1 MLRKLIMLLT
11 AAVLFSAF
19 ILLPGDKTKNA
30 GIEISSMDKTV
41 NPKDDFYRYANGTWI
56 KNNPVPA
63 EEARWGS
70 FDELKKQNDN
80 KLKAIFEN
88 IAQESS
94 APTGSNHQK
103 LRDFYLSAMDTITI
117 NKQGINPVKDEL
129 EMINAINSNDGLM
142 NAVAELQRNGIGTMF
157 SFYVT
162 RDIKK
167 SDQYIS
173 YIGQGGYHL
182 PDKDY
187 YLKDDDKSKKIREEY
202 KKHIVKMFSLM
213 KEQNTDAKADKVI
226 AMETA
231 FAKVCKSRVEL
242 RDQEKNYFK
251 YSVADLQTMTP
262 DMNWNL
268 YFKKEGAA
276 SIENLVVRQPEFFKA
291 LNGFFNQYSFDD
303 WKTYLTWHLI
313 NNTSNFLSSDF
324 EKEDFYFNDGVL
336 NGVSQ
341 MKPRWKDVLAS
352 ADANIGEIVG
362 EAYVEK
368 YFSAESK
375 QRVQQMVNYILQV
388 YQIRIQNLDWMSAET
403 KKKALEK
410 LSKFNTKFGYTD
422 KWKDYSK
429 LEIKRDAYATNVMRC
444 SRFLFDYNV
453 SKLGKPVDKTEWQM
467 LPHQI
472 NAYYEPT
479 LNEIVFPAAIMQPP
493 FFYADADDAV
503 NYGAIGAV
511 IGHEISHGF
520 DDQGS
525 KYDGNGNLNNWW
537 TDEDRS
543 RFNER
548 THKIIEQFNQYEAL
562 PGVNVNGQLTL
573 GENIADLG
581 GLNVSYQAYM
591 LSLKGKPK
599 ETINGFTPEQRF
611 FLAFAQVWK
620 SNFKDE
626 YLRKMVM
633 TNPHAPGPFRA
644 IAAPSNMPEFYQA
657 FDVKV
662 GDKMYRDENVRAKI
676 W

>member
-1 MLRKLIMLLT
+1 MLLS

-19 ILLPGDKTKNA
+19 ILLPGDNPKSA
-30 GIEISSMDKTV
+30 GIEITSMDKSV
-41 NPKDDFYRYANGTWI
+41 NPKDDLYRYANGSWI

-80 KLKAIFEN
+80 KLKTILEN
-88 IAQESS
+88 IAVQSN
-94 APTGSNHQK
+94 APMGSNHQK
-103 LRDFYLSAMDTITI
+103 LRDFYLSAMDTAAI
-117 NKQGINPVKDEL
+117 NKQGINPIKSNLD
-129 EMINAINSNDGLM
+129 MIHAINSKDGLM
-142 NAVAELQRNGIGTMF
+142 NAVADLQRNGVGTMF

-167 SDQYIS
+167 SDQYII

-187 YLKDDDKSKKIREEY
+187 YLKDDEKSKTIREEY
-202 KKHIVKMFSLM
+202 KKHIAKMFSLM
-213 KEQNTDAKADKVI
+213 KDQNTDAKAEKII
-226 AMETA
+226 AMETE

-262 DMNWNL
+262 EMNWNL
-268 YFKKEGAA
+268 YFKKAGAA
-276 SIENLVVRQPEFFKA
+276 SVENLVVRQPEFFKA
-291 LNGFFNQYSFDD
+291 LNGFWNQYSFDD
-303 WKTYLTWHLI
+303 WKIYLTWHLI
-313 NNTSNFLSSDF
+313 DNTSNFLSSDF

-341 MKPRWKDVLAS
+341 MKPRWKDVLAA

-368 YFSAESK
+368 YFSPESK
-375 QRVQQMVNYILQV
+375 QRVQQMVNNILQV
-388 YQIRIQNLDWMSAET
+388 YQSRIQNLDWMSAET

-444 SRFLFDYNV
+444 SQFLFDYNV

-472 NAYYEPT
+472 NAYYDPT

-537 TDEDRS
+537 TNEDRA

-548 THKIIEQFNQYEAL
+548 AQKIIEQFNQYEAL

-591 LSLKGKPK
+591 LSLNGKPK
-599 ETINGFTPEQRF
+599 EKINGFTPEQRF

-657 FDVKV
+657 FDVKA
-662 GDKMYRDENVRAKI
+662 GDKMYRDETVRAKI